1 LAPKIREEGEEGEG
15 KEGEDEEESEA
26 AGEEEDG
33 EKKKKMLNFDTTK
46 LVPAEVI
53 DLDNGTY
60 EVKYKNDTEE
70 ELAIWVYF

>member
-1 LAPKIREEGEEGEG
+1 LAPKIREEGEEG
-15 KEGEDEEESEA
+15 KEGEAEEDEESEA

-33 EKKKKMLNFDTTK
+33 EKKKKMLNFDATK